1 MKPPQPHEDETSYRQ
16 RTKIES
22 VDAATALLDEHAI
35 QGPDFDGSKEN
46 NYHEHLAA
54 LMDAVAQRLA
64 DEGITWSDIA
74 YVGQTAA
81 ESDLFDNGSYEML
94 SHILT
99 GAVDLTYLEAR
110 RAVAGRIEQRERQVR
125 LSRPSGSDVWRTNDE
140 EPPY

>member
-1 MKPPQPHEDETSYRQ
+1 MKPPQPDEDETSYRQ
-16 RTKIES
+16 RTKIQS

-35 QGPDFDGSKEN
+35 EGPDFDGSKAN

-64 DEGITWSDIA
+64 DEGITWADIA
-74 YVGQTAA
+74 YVGETAV
-81 ESDLFDNGSYEML
+81 ESDLFDPSSYEML

-99 GAVDLTYLEAR
+99 GAVDLSYLTAR
-110 RAVAGRIEQRERQVR
+110 RAVASRIEQREMQVR
-125 LSRPSGSDVWRTNDE
+125 LSRPSGSDVWTVNDG